1 MDPVFLED
9 TSASLDPGV
18 TAGPLGWWGWGVGS
32 GVDKERT
39 KEEESP
45 HSSSDISAE
54 LIQEAG

>member
-1 MDPVFLED
+1 M
-9 TSASLDPGV
+9 
-18 TAGPLGWWGWGVGS
+18 GS